1 MNGFIIYHDTT
12 TITSDPRFI
21 NREIKGDQCE
31 IQIHERENP
40 RNGSCINSDKILLKN
55 KRQNTNV
62 VHTEK
67 LLERWK
73 IRRV

>member
-1 MNGFIIYHDTT
+1 MYQDTT
-12 TITSDPRFI
+12 TITTDPCFI
-21 NREIKGDQCE
+21 NREIKGDQYE

-67 LLERWK
+67 LLKKWK
-73 IRRV
+73 TRRI